1 MPYRPKTACKHPYCN
16 KLVDYGSDYC
26 EEHKALHKHDRKSSY
41 ERGYDN
47 RWRKARLVFLNQHPL
62 CTRCYENGRLVR
74 ATVVDHIVP
83 HRGDKELFWDE
94 SNWQAL
100 CERCHNQK
108 TMTEDRYIEYHF

>member
-1 MPYRPKTACKHPYCN
+1 MPSRPNVPCKHPWCN
-16 KLVDYGSDYC
+16 KLVPYGRDYC
-26 EEHKALHKHDRKSSY
+26 EEHKALHRHDRPSGY

-47 RWRKARLVFLNQHPL
+47 RWRKARLVFLEKHPL
-62 CTRCYENGRLVR
+62 CTRCYENGSLVR

-83 HRGDKELFWDE
+83 HRGDRELFWDM

-100 CERCHNQK
+100 CKRCHDQK